1 MLKTGKQ
8 MKLDLFKNYK
18 IVTGTI
24 DNKNPKSM
32 YLTISAWGK
41 PIVDGDIN
49 YSDVIRK
56 MNKQIKTTLFDNLDG
71 TLFDINKTIVDLDMR
86 NSGISFDKKSYM
98 NCEITLFKFNSFKI
112 QNKKIKD
119 CIKEITGDI
128 ILKVFDNSPHFEFH
142 KSKK

>member
-18 IVTGTI
+18 IITGTI

-41 PIVDGDIN
+41 PIVEGDIN
-49 YSDVIRK
+49 YSDIIRK
-56 MNKQIKTTLFDNLDG
+56 LNKQVKSTLYENLDSN
-71 TLFDINKTIVDLDMR
+71 LFDINRTIVDLDMR

-98 NCEITLFKFNSFKI
+98 NCEITLFKLNEFKI
-112 QNKKIKD
+112 QDKKIKECLND
-119 CIKEITGDI
+119 ITKDI
-128 ILKVFDNSPHFEFH
+128 IINVFDDSPHFEFY

>member
-18 IVTGTI
+18 IITGTI

-41 PIVDGDIN
+41 PIVEGEIN
-49 YSDVIRK
+49 YSEIIRK
-56 MNKQIKTTLFDNLDG
+56 LNKQVKSTLYENLDS
-71 TLFDINKTIVDLDMR
+71 TLFDIDRTIVDLDMR

-98 NCEITLFKFNSFKI
+98 NCEITLFKLNEFKI
-112 QNKKIKD
+112 QDKKIKE
-119 CIKEITGDI
+119 CINSITKDI
-128 ILKVFDNSPHFEFH
+128 IIKVFDDSPHFEFH

>member
-18 IVTGTI
+18 IITGTI

-41 PIVDGDIN
+41 PIVEGDIN
-49 YSDVIRK
+49 YSDIIRK
-56 MNKQIKTTLFDNLDG
+56 LNKQVKSTLYENLDT
-71 TLFDINKTIVDLDMR
+71 TLFDINRTIVDLDMR

-98 NCEITLFKFNSFKI
+98 NCEITLFKLNEFKI
-112 QNKKIKD
+112 QDKKIKE
-119 CIKEITGDI
+119 CINSITKDI
-128 ILKVFDNSPHFEFH
+128 IMKVFDDSPHFEFH

>member
-18 IVTGTI
+18 IITGTI

-41 PIVDGDIN
+41 PIVEGDIN
-49 YSDVIRK
+49 YSDIIRK
-56 MNKQIKTTLFDNLDG
+56 LNKQVKSTLYENLDS
-71 TLFDINKTIVDLDMR
+71 TLFDINRTIVDLDMR

-98 NCEITLFKFNSFKI
+98 NCEITLFKLNEFKI
-112 QNKKIKD
+112 QDKKIKECLND
-119 CIKEITGDI
+119 ITKDI
-128 ILKVFDNSPHFEFH
+128 IINVFDDSPHFEFH